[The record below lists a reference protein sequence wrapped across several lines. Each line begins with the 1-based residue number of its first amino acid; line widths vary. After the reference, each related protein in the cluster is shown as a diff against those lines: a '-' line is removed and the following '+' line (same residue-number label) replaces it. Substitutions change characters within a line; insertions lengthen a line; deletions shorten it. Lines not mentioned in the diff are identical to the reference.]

1 MSLKKETKGSLEK
14 YFELTTNNGLFYEPL
29 KKLAIE
35 SNSYALG
42 NVNSIVKNIEIKNN
56 EVDFVGG
63 REEDFSNVKT
73 PKINLSF
80 NTFLEILSIY
90 SNETKRDKSLFEFIE
105 SIYKEKINSKEILQ
119 ENLFI
124 ITSRKIFNTLNKEFS
139 DFADNLVKREMGV
152 KRNLLKRKDAMALYE
167 QSFDLFKAIY
177 SLFIKYEKF
186 IKSPKYNENLDLSE
200 KKTAFKIFQENS
212 MASKDKILQL
222 AKKAKGTPSK
232 NIVVEKKVEKSDF
245 REVDFYSEKSAEN
258 DIDVDEVL
266 LNLETFNI
274 QDKDKVYFIYD
285 EEQFSKNAR
294 EDLIKNEAYVVDG
307 TRYLQKNNNFYQ
319 FLRLL
324 EIFKRDN
331 IEMFVDTHDLY
342 YINSLNNFLLEYK
355 MLVTNGKLESVYD
368 EPENTSYLSSL
379 GLFSLPKNLSIFEQI
394 NDKLNIKGYINPLY
408 FNLSYVDNPLSE
420 EIALESLRDLEK
432 GQDKI
437 IQERE
442 DFLKK
447 NRQKIIDDE
456 IAVFYSTHSYE
467 VIQDSFID
475 KEKLKNSKAFP
486 IQAGEF
492 LSVTGPKS
500 RNLLFR
506 DNKLIIDGRYIND
519 SERKEFYSIAFV
531 SLDEKDKNNRA
542 ESSWSRLMEENSLYR
557 AIFNISSKNLA
568 NIFKSI
574 NGYAEGYVFNK
585 TKLEYN
591 KKAKEVVKKY
601 HIEPFDFVQPTI
613 VVTSENKSQKLE
625 ISRSNQLLVQTNPQE
640 IKKRIYF
647 LYNDWTEENSPV
659 YVEEDYIGND
669 EEYDIIDHVRKEKNK
684 NLHQFLEQVTIFE
697 HIDAFIEQIK
707 INEIDYHFYRN
718 INKETRNFLVERVMD
733 ITNDYDKELIE
744 YIYSDSIFLGG
755 FQELLNL
762 HALEQYRLS
771 EFPFYKYESVRNLF
785 YAYINGKWDD
795 KLKKYKKLYKNE
807 SLRMKNY
814 QRKLEDFGP
823 TEQQKEIIKENM
835 EFTEKRLK
843 SIRDIFVKT
852 KSINNIHVKKEYV
865 LIELIL
871 ERAKEMAENSNYK
884 NVDINSFIEQDRI
897 NRIVLLEG
905 EDE

>member
-14 YFELTTNNGLFYEPL
+14 YFELATNNGLFYEPL

-56 EVDFVGG
+56 EIAFVGG

-73 PKINLSF
+73 PKTNLSF

-90 SNETKRDKSLFEFIE
+90 SNETERDKSLFDFID
-105 SIYKEKINSKEILQ
+105 SIYKEKINSKEVLQ

-124 ITSRKIFNTLNKEFS
+124 ITSRKIFHTLNKEFS

-167 QSFDLFKAIY
+167 QSFDLFKAVY

-212 MASKDKILQL
+212 MTSKDKILQL
-222 AKKAKGTPSK
+222 AKKAKETPSK

-258 DIDVDEVL
+258 DLDVDEVL

-285 EEQFSKNAR
+285 EEQFFKNAR

-379 GLFSLPKNLSIFEQI
+379 GLFALPKNLSIFEQI

-486 IQAGEF
+486 IQTGEF
-492 LSVTGPKS
+492 FSVTGPKN

-542 ESSWSRLMEENSLYR
+542 ESSWARLMEENSLYR

-574 NGYAEGYVFNK
+574 NGYAEGYIVNK

-613 VVTSENKSQKLE
+613 IVTSENKSQKLE

-669 EEYDIIDHVRKEKNK
+669 EEYDIIEHVRKENNQ

-697 HIDAFIEQIK
+697 HIDAFIEQVK
-707 INEIDYHFYRN
+707 INEIDYHFYIN

-733 ITNDYDKELIE
+733 ITKEYDKELIE
-744 YIYSDSIFLGG
+744 YIYSDSIFLGE

-785 YAYINGKWDD
+785 YVYINEKWDG
-795 KLKKYKKLYKNE
+795 KLNKYRDLYKNE
-807 SLRMKNY
+807 SLRIKNY

-823 TEQQKEIIKENM
+823 TEQQKETIKENI
-835 EFTEKRLK
+835 EFAEKRLK

-865 LIELIL
+865 LTELIL
-871 ERAKEMAENSNYK
+871 EKAKEMIKNSNYK
-884 NVDINSFIEQDRI
+884 NVDINSFIEQDRK
-897 NRIVLLEG
+897 NRVVLLEDKY
-905 EDE
+905 E